1 LRENFLLCIIAS
13 KRNKNAKGGC
23 APEST
28 EGCEMSENDSK
39 RKIDSKIESKIEAMN
54 RRHKKHRIIAA
65 VLIFI
70 VI

>member
-1 LRENFLLCIIAS
+1 
-13 KRNKNAKGGC
+13 
-23 APEST
+23 
-28 EGCEMSENDSK
+28 MSENDSK
-39 RKIDSKIESKIEAMN
+39 RKIDSKIEAMN

>member
-1 LRENFLLCIIAS
+1 
-13 KRNKNAKGGC
+13 
-23 APEST
+23 
-28 EGCEMSENDSK
+28 MSENDSK

>member
-13 KRNKNAKGGC
+13 KRSKNAKGGC

-39 RKIDSKIESKIEAMN
+39 RKIDSKIEAMN